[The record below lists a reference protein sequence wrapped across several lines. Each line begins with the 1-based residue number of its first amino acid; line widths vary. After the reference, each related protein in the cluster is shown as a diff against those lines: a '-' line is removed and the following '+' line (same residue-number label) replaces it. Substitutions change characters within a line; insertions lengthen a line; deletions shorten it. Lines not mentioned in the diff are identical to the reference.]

1 MLLPG
6 PMGSHES
13 KRGVGLMRG
22 GISCDLEGVQKQMAI
37 TKECG
42 VGWIQL
48 LLFGIQSE
56 VGVGQR
62 AEN

>member
-1 MLLPG
+1 
-6 PMGSHES
+6 
-13 KRGVGLMRG
+13 MRG
-22 GISCDLEGVQKQMAI
+22 GISCDLEGVQEQMAI
-37 TKECG
+37 TKECA